1 MRIKPYSKAA
11 ILRHV
16 QLRKKRQQQTR
27 RAVKLFDEAIKE
39 YQ

>member
-1 MRIKPYSKAA
+1 MKTNSKGAT
-11 ILRHV
+11 LRRV
-16 QLRKKRQQQTR
+16 QLRKKRQQQTH